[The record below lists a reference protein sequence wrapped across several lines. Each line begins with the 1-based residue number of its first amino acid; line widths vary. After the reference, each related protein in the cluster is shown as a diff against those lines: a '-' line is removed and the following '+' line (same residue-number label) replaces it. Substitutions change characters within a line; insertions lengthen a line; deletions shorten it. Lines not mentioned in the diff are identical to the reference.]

1 MGNPSQKKSDYE
13 ANIKQNNVI
22 KIALRKL
29 FGLLSQIVL
38 SNELRIR
45 LIKAMGT
52 KIGKDVFI
60 GKYCIVDDTFPEF
73 IKIEDRANISFAV
86 TIIAHDASKDKVAKV
101 IIKKG
106 AYIGSRAVILPG
118 VIIGEEAIVGAGAVV
133 TSDVPSKAKV
143 VGVPARVI

>member
-1 MGNPSQKKSDYE
+1 MGNISQSKSIYE
-13 ANIKQNNVI
+13 ANASTKSLF

-29 FGLLSQIVL
+29 FGLLSQIAL

-52 KIGKDVFI
+52 KIGKNVFI
-60 GKYCIVDDTFPEF
+60 GKFCIVDDTFPEF
-73 IKIEDRANISFAV
+73 IEIEDRANISFAV
-86 TIIAHDASKDKVAKV
+86 AIIAHDASKDQIAKV

-118 VIIGEEAIVGAGAVV
+118 VIVGEDSIVGAGAVV
-133 TSDVPSKAKV
+133 TSDVPSRAKV